1 MGNAETE
8 KRDRPRG
15 WLSGSDSRNKISL
28 KLKIFVMCVSLVSA
42 AVLIF
47 AVLGVIQFSRFAE
60 LLSESGS
67 EQDRIVADTTTKTMY
82 NTATGSFQKY
92 VEADAEIIDN
102 EFWLMK
108 HDVEMLSKGVQEI
121 LEHPDEY
128 AEKPVSIPLASD
140 KGKLTAQ
147 LLFSS
152 DADKGDK
159 EMMSSIRKLANLND
173 QMSYIVGTSE
183 TINDCLI
190 ALPGGA
196 TLYMDRHPEQKIGDD
211 GKVLPFNS
219 DRRPYYVGAYLTGKT
234 YFAPT
239 NYDYFNDSMEMML
252 GVPVYVKGRL
262 AAVVAGS
269 RLLSGMEDM
278 IKRMDLSD
286 GSFICLINESGNI
299 IYSQRKNGELAISD
313 QNRGSMLVSP
323 NVELV
328 DFLQKA
334 LEGGKGYEQLEID
347 GESTIL
353 AYAPLK
359 TVGWTL
365 LLGISDRELEKP
377 AKDLVK
383 RMDVISNETMA
394 QTGYISKQTQLI
406 IILIAIVLIAFS
418 VFFSLQNADRLVRPI
433 MELKNAGIRFIEREA
448 IEVETAPNY
457 FGSLNLFT
465 GDEIEDLW
473 VTMQDLEINIVTSV
487 RSLKRVTAEK
497 ERIDTELSVATKIQ
511 SDMLPQI
518 FPAFPERSEFDIYS
532 TMTPAKEVGGDF
544 YDFFLI
550 DDDHLALVM
559 ADVSGKGVPAALFM
573 VIAKTIIKNVT
584 LTGKYKGPGEIL
596 YDVNNKLYEGND
608 ESMFVTVW
616 LGILTISTGHL
627 VSANGGHEFPAICR
641 KGGQYELIKD
651 EHGPGLGMFD
661 DVDFEEWEG
670 DLKSGDMLFLYT
682 DGVPEATDS
691 QSELFGIDRML
702 KALDDS
708 REEEN
713 LQGMLGKVR
722 EHVDSFVGYAP
733 QFDDLTMT
741 IFVDK

>member
-1 MGNAETE
+1 MGIAEQGKKE
-8 KRDRPRG
+8 RPKG
-15 WLSGSDSRNKISL
+15 WLSGSDSRNKVSL
-28 KLKIFVMCVSLVSA
+28 KIKIFIMCVSLVSA
-42 AVLIF
+42 AVLVF
-47 AVLGVIQFSRFAE
+47 AVLGVIQFGRFAD
-60 LLSESGS
+60 LLSESGA
-67 EQDRIVADTTTKTMY
+67 EQDRIVADTTTSTMY
-82 NTATGSFQKY
+82 KTATGSFQKY

-121 LEHPDEY
+121 LEHPDDY

-140 KGKLTAQ
+140 EGKLSAQ
-147 LLFSS
+147 LLYSR
-152 DADKGDK
+152 DADRGDK

-196 TLYMDRHPEQKIGDD
+196 TIYMDRHPEQKIGDD
-211 GKVLPFNS
+211 GRVLPFNS

-234 YFAPT
+234 FFAPT
-239 NYDYFNDSMEMML
+239 NYDYFNDSMEVML
-252 GVPVYVKGRL
+252 GVPVYVK
-262 AAVVAGS
+262 
-269 RLLSGMEDM
+269 
-278 IKRMDLSD
+278 DLSD
-286 GSFICLINESGNI
+286 GSFICLINDSGNI

-313 QNRGSMLVSP
+313 HNRGSILVSP

-347 GESTIL
+347 GEPTIL

-383 RMDVISNETMA
+383 RMDVISGETLEK
-394 QTGYISKQTQLI
+394 TGFISKQTQLI
-406 IILIAIVLIAFS
+406 MILIAIALIAFS
-418 VFFSLQNADRLVRPI
+418 IFFSLQNAGRLVRPI
-433 MELKNAGIRFIEREA
+433 MELKNAGIRFIERDA
-448 IEVETAPNY
+448 IEMETAPNY

-584 LTGKYKGPGEIL
+584 LTGKYKGPGGIL

-702 KALDDS
+702 NALDDS
-708 REEEN
+708 RKEEN

-722 EHVDSFVGYAP
+722 EHVDSFVGDAP

-741 IFVDK
+741 IFVYK